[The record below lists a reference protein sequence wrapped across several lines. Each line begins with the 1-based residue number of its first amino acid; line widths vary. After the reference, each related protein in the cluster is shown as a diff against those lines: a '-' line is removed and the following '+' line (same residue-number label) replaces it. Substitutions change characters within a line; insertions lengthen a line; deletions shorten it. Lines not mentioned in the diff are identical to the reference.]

1 MGKSNS
7 LIVVVITLIIFAIS
21 LSACAV
27 HMTKETGE
35 ELNPA
40 VLNAAFNTQSTNLA
54 NYSKCASQPAVR
66 IINAETNN
74 NDLVIGLI
82 DNMESRPYIIK
93 PKELNDFIVEYF
105 KDAYSKNMIKSDNNS
120 TKKIEI
126 SIAKAKILRT
136 LFGRGAAVT
145 LKVSLPEIKKD
156 YEFSSEQWTGW
167 ADPYRALAYAI
178 HETVWK
184 VINDKSIQDYILCK

>member
-7 LIVVVITLIIFAIS
+7 LVGVIITLTVFAIS
-21 LSACAV
+21 LSGCAV
-27 HMTKETGE
+27 HMTKETGA
-35 ELNPA
+35 ELNPT

-54 NYSKCASQPAVR
+54 NYSKCASQPTVR
-66 IINAETNN
+66 IINAETNT

-105 KDAYSKNMIKSDNNS
+105 KDAYSKNMIKSNDNS
-120 TKKIEI
+120 TKIIEI

-136 LFGRGAAVT
+136 IFGRGASVN
-145 LKVSLPEIKKD
+145 LKVNLPEIKKEYD
-156 YEFSSEQWTGW
+156 FSSEQWTGW

-178 HETVWK
+178 HEAVWK
-184 VINDKSIQDYILCK
+184 TINDKAIQDYILCK